1 MTSSAFSVRTLVVS
15 TAEQLQQVFAVRA
28 AVFMSEQNCPYDEEF
43 DGNDY
48 CATHVLALGGGRPA
62 AAIRI
67 RYFSD
72 FAKLERLAVL
82 KPFRGTPI
90 TRAVVEA
97 AVEICRRKG
106 YARVYGHSQARLVGF
121 WEKLGFRPLGRN
133 RPLAF
138 SDHAYVEIARHL
150 DRHHDAITM
159 DSDPYLIIR
168 PEGAWDA
175 PGILEQ
181 SATRPITSP
190 H

>member
-1 MTSSAFSVRTLVVS
+1 MLVRTVAVS
-15 TAEQLQQVFAVRA
+15 NAEQLQQVFAVRA
-28 AVFMSEQNCPYDEEF
+28 AVFMSEQDCPYDEEF

-48 CATHVLALGGGRPA
+48 CATHVLALADARPA

-82 KPFRGTPI
+82 KSFRGTPV

-121 WEKLGFRPLGRN
+121 WERLGFTPLGRN
-133 RPLAF
+133 RQFAF
-138 SDHAYVEIARHL
+138 SDHAYVEIVRVLARHPG
-150 DRHHDAITM
+150 AITM

-175 PGILEQ
+175 PGVLEK
-181 SATRPITSP
+181 SASRPITSP

>member
-1 MTSSAFSVRTLVVS
+1 MPVLLVRTVAVS

-28 AVFMSEQNCPYDEEF
+28 AVFMSEQDCPYDEEF

-48 CATHVLALGGGRPA
+48 CATHMLALADGRPA
-62 AAIRI
+62 ATIRI
-67 RYFSD
+67 RYFSG

-82 KPFRGTPI
+82 KPFRGTPV

-97 AVEICRRKG
+97 AVEICRRKS
-106 YARVYGHSQARLVGF
+106 YSRVYGHSQARLIGF

-133 RPLAF
+133 RTLVF
-138 SDHAYVEIARHL
+138 SDHAYIEIVRQL
-150 DRHHDAITM
+150 TPHHDAITM

-168 PEGAWDA
+168 PEGSWDT

-181 SATRPITSP
+181 SSMRPVTSP

>member
-1 MTSSAFSVRTLVVS
+1 MTLPPSRVRTAVVS

-28 AVFMSEQNCPYDEEF
+28 AVFMSEQDCPYEEEF

-48 CATHVLALGGGRPA
+48 CATHVLALADARPA
-62 AAIRI
+62 AAIRV

-82 KPFRGTPI
+82 KPFRGTPV

-121 WEKLGFRPLGRN
+121 WEKLGFRPLGRS
-133 RPLAF
+133 RPFVF
-138 SDHAYVEIARHL
+138 SDHAYVEIAREL
-150 DRHHDAITM
+150 PRHHDAITM
-159 DSDPYLIIR
+159 ESDPYLIIR
-168 PEGAWDA
+168 PEGAWDT
-175 PGILEQ
+175 PGVLEQ
-181 SATRPITSP
+181 SAARPITSP

>member
-1 MTSSAFSVRTLVVS
+1 MAPEFSVHTIAVS

-28 AVFMSEQNCPYDEEF
+28 AVFMSEQDCPYNEEF

-48 CATHVLALGGGRPA
+48 CATHVLALADARPA

-82 KPFRGTPI
+82 KSFRGTPV
-90 TRAVVEA
+90 TRAVVES

-106 YARVYGHSQARLVGF
+106 YARIYGHSQARLVGF
-121 WEKLGFRPLGRN
+121 WAKLGFQPLGRN
-133 RPLAF
+133 RHFSF
-138 SDHAYVEIARHL
+138 SDHAYVEIVRHL
-150 DRHHDAITM
+150 PPHRDAITM
-159 DSDPYLIIR
+159 ESDPYLIIR
-168 PEGAWDA
+168 PEGAWDT
-175 PGILEQ
+175 PGILER
-181 SATRPITSP
+181 SAQRPVTSP

>member
-1 MTSSAFSVRTLVVS
+1 MTAPVFPIRTIIAS
-15 TAEQLQQVFAVRA
+15 TAEHIQQVFAVRA
-28 AVFMSEQNCPYDEEF
+28 AVFMSEQDCPYEEEF

-48 CATHVLALGGGRPA
+48 CAAHILGLVDGRPG

-82 KPFRGTPI
+82 KPCRGTPV
-90 TRAVVEA
+90 TRAIIET

-106 YARVYGHSQARLVGF
+106 YSRLYGHSQARLVGF
-121 WEKLGFRPLGRN
+121 WQKHGFKVLGRK
-133 RPLAF
+133 REFVF
-138 SDHAYVEIARHL
+138 SDHAYVEIVRTLLRH
-150 DRHHDAITM
+150 DDAITM

-168 PEGAWDA
+168 PEGAWDS

-181 SATRPITSP
+181 SSTRPITSP

>member
-1 MTSSAFSVRTLVVS
+1 MLVRTVAVS
-15 TAEQLQQVFAVRA
+15 NAEQLQQVFAVRA
-28 AVFMSEQNCPYDEEF
+28 AVFMSEQDCPYDEEF

-48 CATHVLALGGGRPA
+48 CATHVLALADARPA

-82 KPFRGTPI
+82 KPFRGTPV

-121 WEKLGFRPLGRN
+121 WERLGFTPLGRN
-133 RPLAF
+133 RQFAF
-138 SDHAYVEIARHL
+138 SDHAYVEIVRALPRHPG
-150 DRHHDAITM
+150 AITM
-159 DSDPYLIIR
+159 DSDPYLTIR

-175 PGILEQ
+175 PGVLEK
-181 SATRPITSP
+181 SASRPVTSP

>member
-1 MTSSAFSVRTLVVS
+1 MAPSMLVRTVAIS
-15 TAEQLQQVFAVRA
+15 NAEQLQQVFAVRA
-28 AVFMSEQNCPYDEEF
+28 AVFMSEQDCPYDEEF

-48 CATHVLALGGGRPA
+48 CATHVLAFADARPA

-82 KPFRGTPI
+82 KSFRGTSV

-121 WEKLGFRPLGRN
+121 WEKLGFVPLGRN
-133 RPLAF
+133 RRLVF
-138 SDHAYVEIARHL
+138 SDHAYVEIVRELPRHPS
-150 DRHHDAITM
+150 AITM

-175 PGILEQ
+175 PGVLEQ
-181 SATRPITSP
+181 SAARPVTSP